1 MRVLLAMLKHET
13 NTFSPVKTDLARF
26 EAWGL
31 KRDGAVLEAYRG
43 TNMPIAAYIDLAEA
57 RKAEIVSPVA
67 AEAMPSGVVEEE
79 AYEILAEWILAPLR
93 DERFDGIFLDLHGA
107 MTAAH
112 LPDGEGELLR
122 RMRALAPDT
131 PIAVTC
137 DMHCNL
143 TEAMVENCDALIGYK
158 TYPHVDMYEVGAQV
172 GRILWNKI
180 EGKSDPVMA
189 WGAAPL
195 LAQTLR
201 MGTAD
206 EPMKSLQA
214 MTEAEV
220 SERGLLATTLFG
232 GFPLADVHH
241 AGLSAVSIAEGDKA
255 AAEDSRDRL
264 LRAAWDVR
272 EDLVYDAVPIGTAIA
287 RARAVN
293 DAPVVL
299 LDHSDNVGSG
309 GTSDVMAVIEQVL
322 EAGLQSVAVAA
333 VYDPEAAAAMHAAGL
348 GSEITLALGGKTD
361 MPAIGLSGR
370 SPTLPGKVAHLADGR
385 WIVRGPMYTGVEVN
399 TGPTAVFETGGLKI
413 VVTSVHH
420 EPWDT
425 GILSENGIDPQS
437 CRFILLK
444 SRIHYRAGFAPL
456 AKATFTLDGE
466 GVTTSDNGLLRYEHL
481 RRPIFPL
488 DPEDQIDVQLGSP
501 AEEPW
506 S

>member
-79 AYEILAEWILAPLR
+79 AYETLAEWILAPLR

-107 MTAAH
+107 MTTAH

-255 AAEDSRDRL
+255 ACCGR
-264 LRAAWDVR
+264 
-272 EDLVYDAVPIGTAIA
+272 P
-287 RARAVN
+287 
-293 DAPVVL
+293 
-299 LDHSDNVGSG
+299 
-309 GTSDVMAVIEQVL
+309 GTSERIW
-322 EAGLQSVAVAA
+322 STTRFR
-333 VYDPEAAAAMHAAGL
+333 
-348 GSEITLALGGKTD
+348 SER
-361 MPAIGLSGR
+361 R
-370 SPTLPGKVAHLADGR
+370 SPGR
-385 WIVRGPMYTGVEVN
+385 
-399 TGPTAVFETGGLKI
+399 
-413 VVTSVHH
+413 
-420 EPWDT
+420 
-425 GILSENGIDPQS
+425 
-437 CRFILLK
+437 
-444 SRIHYRAGFAPL
+444 AP
-456 AKATFTLDGE
+456 
-466 GVTTSDNGLLRYEHL
+466 
-481 RRPIFPL
+481 
-488 DPEDQIDVQLGSP
+488 
-501 AEEPW
+501 
-506 S
+506 

>member
-1 MRVLLAMLKHET
+1 MRVLLAMMKHET
-13 NTFSPVKTDLARF
+13 NTFSPVRTDLARF

-31 KRDGAVLEAYRG
+31 KRDAAVLDAYRG
-43 TNMPIAAYIDLAEA
+43 TNMPIAAYIDLAEE
-57 RKAEIVSPVA
+57 REAEIVSPVA
-67 AEAMPSGVVEEE
+67 AEAMPSGVVEQE
-79 AYEILAEWILAPLR
+79 AYETVVEWILAPLR
-93 DERFDGIFLDLHGA
+93 EGHFDGIFLDLHGA

-122 RMRALAPDT
+122 RIRALAPDT

-143 TEAMVENCDALIGYK
+143 TQTMVENCNALIGYK

-172 GRILWNKI
+172 GRILWDKI

-220 SERGLLATTLFG
+220 SEQGLLAATLFG

-255 AAEDSRDRL
+255 AAEASRDRL
-264 LRAAWDVR
+264 LAAAWDVR
-272 EDLVYDAVPIGTAIA
+272 DDLIYDAVPLKTAIA
-287 RARAVN
+287 RAREVN

-309 GTSDVMAVIEQVL
+309 GTSDVMTVIEQVL
-322 EAGLQSVAVAA
+322 EAGLQGVAVAA
-333 VYDPEAAAAMHAAGL
+333 VCDLEAAAAMHAAGL
-348 GSEITLALGGKTD
+348 GSEMTLALGGKSD
-361 MPAIGLSGR
+361 MPAIGQPGRPLSV
-370 SPTLPGKVAHLADGR
+370 TGKVAHLADGR

-425 GILSENGIDPQS
+425 GILSENGIDPLS

-466 GVTTSDNGLLRYEHL
+466 GVTTSDNSLLRYEQL
-481 RRPIFPL
+481 RRPVFPL
-488 DPEDQIDVQLGSP
+488 DPEEGIDFDVSG
-501 AEEPW
+501 AA
-506 S
+506 